1 MLLISFHYVVMTI
14 TNTIAMFLRLTR
26 RNQFFGLIL
35 LATAILFAGC
45 GQYFK
50 ATEHYSGDIEE
61 TLEGIV
67 NPVFYNVFVTPS
79 GKDIFQLNNFF
90 YDREARS
97 VVGIYKEVDPEL
109 AARNYRY
116 APRINRYTREKNGS
130 IDGPGGLV
138 YEIRIFANEVT
149 FDGGTAG
156 EGVRVEIP
164 TENIYLLDLLEHND
178 GATTGRQIIGGL
190 FGGALAGVTAFFAV
204 VFSTASCPF
213 IYIQDG
219 DVKRFMGEVFSG
231 SVTENMARHDFLPLP
246 GFEPVDGVYELR
258 IANEMEERQ
267 YTDLAVLEAVE
278 HPADMEVLMTPEGMP
293 ILFASPQLPAEA
305 VTDQGANCEAVMAA
319 RDGIA
324 YDFTDECAEK
334 ENFSSLSLAFDKPA
348 GVDQAHVILHVKNTM
363 WSMMMY
369 ESFMSMF
376 GGRYDDYVE
385 HQRNRSAEQKT
396 QWLKDQGQ
404 MLEVQLRRDGR
415 WETVHWVNLPGPYA
429 FRSEV
434 VPLDLSNTSEE
445 SVELRLVAGYHFWEL
460 DYAAIDYTEQPGLS
474 KTPLAL
480 LSAEDEQGQDVAS
493 HLLEVDGDY
502 LERLFIGADATLK
515 FQALPAPEPGNA
527 RSLFMHA
534 YGYYEPIREYEGIP
548 NMTELRKFKEPG
560 HFARFSKERF
570 NDIAGITP

>member
-1 MLLISFHYVVMTI
+1 MTI
-14 TNTIAMFLRLTR
+14 TNTTNAMPKFTL

-35 LATAILFAGC
+35 LAIAIVAVAC
-45 GQYFK
+45 NGQYFK
-50 ATEHYSGDIEE
+50 ATKYYSAQIEE
-61 TLEGIV
+61 ALESIKT
-67 NPVFYNVFVTPS
+67 PAFYNVFVTL
-79 GKDIFQLNNFF
+79 KERDIFQLDYFF

-97 VVGIYKEVDPEL
+97 VMGVYKFVDPEL
-109 AARNYRY
+109 AERNYKY
-116 APRINRYTREKNGS
+116 APGMNRYTRKKNGS

-138 YEIRIFANEVT
+138 YEIRIQANDAI
-149 FDGGTAG
+149 FDGETAS
-156 EGVRVEIP
+156 EGVRVKIP
-164 TENIYLLDLLEHND
+164 IENIYQLDLLEHKEAVGILYKLLGGVAAT
-178 GATTGRQIIGGL
+178 GA
-190 FGGALAGVTAFFAV
+190 AV
-204 VFSTASCPF
+204 MTWLICCLSCPF

-219 DVKRFMGEVFSG
+219 DVERFMGEFFSG
-231 SVTENMARHDFLPLP
+231 AVTENMARHDFLPLP

-293 ILFASPQLPAEA
+293 ILFAAPQLPAEA
-305 VTDQGANCEAVMAA
+305 VTDQGTNCEAVMAA

-334 ENFSSLSLAFDKPA
+334 ENFSSLSLAFEKPA

-376 GGRYDDYVE
+376 GSRYDDYVE
-385 HQRNRSAEQKT
+385 HQRDRSAEQKT

-404 MLEVQLRRDGR
+404 MLEVQLRRAGQ
-415 WETVHWVNLPGPYA
+415 WETVHWVKLPGPFS

-434 VPLDLSNTSEE
+434 VPLDVSNIDEGP
-445 SVELRLVAGYHFWEL
+445 VELRLVAGYHFWEL
-460 DYAAIDYTEQPGLS
+460 DYAAIDYTEQPGMV
-474 KTPLAL
+474 KTPLTL
-480 LSAEDEQGQDVAS
+480 LSAEDELGQDVAS

-515 FQALPAPEPGNA
+515 FQALPAPESGNVH
-527 RSLFMHA
+527 SVFMHA
-534 YGYYEPIREYEGIP
+534 YGYYEPIRAYAGIP
-548 NMTELRKFKEPG
+548 NMTELKKFKEPG
-560 HFARFSKERF
+560 HFARFSKEQF
-570 NDIAGITP
+570 NDIAGIAP

>member
-1 MLLISFHYVVMTI
+1 MISFHYVVMTI
-14 TNTIAMFLRLTR
+14 TNTINAMPKFTLRNL
-26 RNQFFGLIL
+26 FFGLIL
-35 LATAILFAGC
+35 LAIAIVAVAC
-45 GQYFK
+45 NGQYFK
-50 ATEHYSGDIEE
+50 ATKYYSAQIEE
-61 TLEGIV
+61 ALESIKA
-67 NPVFYNVFVTPS
+67 PAFYNVFVTL
-79 GKDIFQLNNFF
+79 KERDIFQLDYFF

-97 VVGIYKEVDPEL
+97 VMGVYKFVNPEL
-109 AARNYRY
+109 AERNYKVGP
-116 APRINRYTREKNGS
+116 ALNRYTRKKNGS

-138 YEIRIFANEVT
+138 YEIRIQANEVI
-149 FDGGTAG
+149 FDEGTAS
-156 EGVRVEIP
+156 EGVRVKIP
-164 TENIYLLDLLEHND
+164 IENIYQLDLLEHKEGVGILYKVLGGIAAT
-178 GATTGRQIIGGL
+178 GAAAITWVL
-190 FGGALAGVTAFFAV
+190 CCL
-204 VFSTASCPF
+204 SCPF

-219 DVKRFMGEVFSG
+219 DVERFMGEFFSG
-231 SVTENMARHDFLPLP
+231 AVTENMARHDFLPLP

-293 ILFASPQLPAEA
+293 ILFAAPQLPAEA
-305 VTDQGANCEAVMAA
+305 VTDQGTNCEAVMVA

-376 GGRYDDYVE
+376 GSRYDDYVE
-385 HQRNRSAEQKT
+385 HQRDRSAEQKT

-404 MLEVQLRRDGR
+404 MLEVQLRRSGQ
-415 WETVHWVNLPGPYA
+415 WETVHWVNLPGPFS

-434 VPLDLSNTSEE
+434 VPLDVSNTDEGP
-445 SVELRLVAGYHFWEL
+445 VELRLVAGYHFWEL
-460 DYAAIDYTEQPGLS
+460 DYAAIDYTEQPGMV

-480 LSAEDEQGQDVAS
+480 LSAEDELGQDVAS

-515 FQALPAPEPGNA
+515 FQALPAPESGNVH
-527 RSLFMHA
+527 SVFMHA
-534 YGYYEPIREYEGIP
+534 YGYYEPIRAYAGIP
-548 NMTELRKFKEPG
+548 NMTELKKFKEPG
-560 HFARFSKERF
+560 HFARFSKEQF
-570 NDIAGITP
+570 NDIAGIAP

>member
-1 MLLISFHYVVMTI
+1 MPRFTL
-14 TNTIAMFLRLTR
+14 

-35 LATAILFAGC
+35 LAIAIVAVAC
-45 GQYFK
+45 NGQYFK
-50 ATEHYSGDIEE
+50 ATKYYSAQIEE
-61 TLEGIV
+61 ALESIKT
-67 NPVFYNVFVTPS
+67 PAFYNVFVTL
-79 GKDIFQLNNFF
+79 KEREIFQLDYFF

-97 VVGIYKEVDPEL
+97 VVGVYKEVNPEL
-109 AARNYRY
+109 AERNYGY
-116 APRINRYTREKNGS
+116 APKMNRYTRKKNGS

-138 YEIRIFANEVT
+138 YEIRIQANEVI
-149 FDGGTAG
+149 FDGGTASAG
-156 EGVRVEIP
+156 ARVKIP
-164 TENIYLLDLLEHND
+164 IENIYQLDLLEHKEAV
-178 GATTGRQIIGGL
+178 GILYKVLGGV
-190 FGGALAGVTAFFAV
+190 AASFAAV
-204 VFSTASCPF
+204 LTWVACCLSCPF

-219 DVKRFMGEVFSG
+219 DTERFMGEFFSG
-231 SVTENMARHDFLPLP
+231 AVTENMARHDFLPLP

-278 HPADMEVLMTPEGMP
+278 HPADMEVLITPEGTP
-293 ILFASPQLPAEA
+293 ILFAAPLLPAEA
-305 VTDQGANCEAVMAA
+305 VTDQGTNCEVVMAA

-376 GGRYDDYVE
+376 GSRYDDYVE
-385 HQRNRSAEQKT
+385 HQRDRSAEQKT

-404 MLEVQLRRDGR
+404 MLEVQLRRAGQ
-415 WETVHWVNLPGPYA
+415 WETVHWVNLPGPFS

-434 VPLDLSNTSEE
+434 VPLDVSNTDEGP
-445 SVELRLVAGYHFWEL
+445 VELRLVAGYHFWEL
-460 DYAAIDYTEQPGLS
+460 DYAAIDYTEQPGMV

-480 LSAEDEQGQDVAS
+480 LSAEDELGQDVAS

-515 FQALPAPEPGNA
+515 FQALPASEPGNVH
-527 RSLFMHA
+527 SVFMHA
-534 YGYYEPIREYEGIP
+534 YGYYEPIREYAGIP
-548 NMTELRKFKEPG
+548 NMTELKKFKEPG
-560 HFARFSKERF
+560 HFARFSKEQF

>member
-1 MLLISFHYVVMTI
+1 MPRFTL
-14 TNTIAMFLRLTR
+14 

-35 LATAILFAGC
+35 LAIAIVAVAC
-45 GQYFK
+45 NGQYFK
-50 ATEHYSGDIEE
+50 ATKYYSAQIEE
-61 TLEGIV
+61 ALESIKT
-67 NPVFYNVFVTPS
+67 PAFYNVFVTL
-79 GKDIFQLNNFF
+79 KEREIFQLDYFF

-97 VVGIYKEVDPEL
+97 VVGVYKEVNPEL
-109 AARNYRY
+109 AERNYGY
-116 APRINRYTREKNGS
+116 APKMNRYTRKKNGS

-138 YEIRIFANEVT
+138 YEIRIQANEVI
-149 FDGGTAG
+149 FDGGTAS
-156 EGVRVEIP
+156 EGARVKIP
-164 TENIYLLDLLEHND
+164 IKNIYQLDLLEHKEAV
-178 GATTGRQIIGGL
+178 GILYKVLGGV
-190 FGGALAGVTAFFAV
+190 AASFAAV
-204 VFSTASCPF
+204 LTWVACCLSCPF

-219 DVKRFMGEVFSG
+219 DTERFMGEFFSG
-231 SVTENMARHDFLPLP
+231 AVTENMARHDFLPLP

-278 HPADMEVLMTPEGMP
+278 HPADMEVLITPEGTP
-293 ILFASPQLPAEA
+293 ILFAAPLLPAEA
-305 VTDQGANCEAVMAA
+305 VTDQGTNCEVVMAA

-376 GGRYDDYVE
+376 GSRYDDYVE
-385 HQRNRSAEQKT
+385 HQRDRSAEQKT

-404 MLEVQLRRDGR
+404 MLEVQLRRAGQ
-415 WETVHWVNLPGPYA
+415 WETVHWVNLPGPFS

-434 VPLDLSNTSEE
+434 VPLDISNTDEGP
-445 SVELRLVAGYHFWEL
+445 VELRLVAGYHFWEL
-460 DYAAIDYTEQPGLS
+460 DYAAIDYTEQPGMV

-480 LSAEDEQGQDVAS
+480 LSAQDELGQDVAS

-515 FQALPAPEPGNA
+515 FQALPASEPGNVH
-527 RSLFMHA
+527 SVFMHA
-534 YGYYEPIREYEGIP
+534 YGYYEPIRQYAGIP
-548 NMTELRKFKEPG
+548 NMTELKKFKEPG
-560 HFARFSKERF
+560 HFARFSKEQF

>member
-1 MLLISFHYVVMTI
+1 MRFT
-14 TNTIAMFLRLTR
+14 F
-26 RNQFFGLIL
+26 RNQIYGLIL
-35 LATAILFAGC
+35 LATATLAVAC

-50 ATEHYSGDIEE
+50 ATEHYSGQIEE
-61 TLEGIV
+61 ALESIKT
-67 NPVFYNVFVTPS
+67 PAFYNVFVTLQARE
-79 GKDIFQLNNFF
+79 IFQLDYFF

-97 VVGIYKEVDPEL
+97 VMGVYKEVNPEL
-109 AARNYRY
+109 AERNYRY
-116 APRINRYTREKNGS
+116 APKMNRYTRKKNGS

-138 YEIRIFANEVT
+138 YEIRIQANEVI
-149 FDGGTAG
+149 FDGGIAS
-156 EGVRVEIP
+156 EGVRVKIP
-164 TENIYLLDLLEHND
+164 IENIYQLDLLEHKEAVGILYKVLGGIAAT
-178 GATTGRQIIGGL
+178 GA
-190 FGGALAGVTAFFAV
+190 AAGTFVACCL
-204 VFSTASCPF
+204 SCPF

-219 DVKRFMGEVFSG
+219 DVERFMGEFFSG
-231 SVTENMARHDFLPLP
+231 AVTENMARHDFLPLP

-293 ILFASPQLPAEA
+293 VLFAAPQLPAEA
-305 VTDQGANCEAVMAA
+305 VTDEGTNCEAVMAA

-348 GVDQAHVILHVKNTM
+348 GADQAHVILHVKNTM

-376 GGRYDDYVE
+376 GSRYDNYVE
-385 HQRNRSAEQKT
+385 HQRDRSAEQKT

-404 MLEVQLRRDGR
+404 MLEVQLRRAGN
-415 WETVHWVNLPGPYA
+415 WETVHWVNLPGPFS

-434 VPLDLSNTSEE
+434 VPLDVSNTDEGP
-445 SVELRLVAGYHFWEL
+445 VELRLVAGYHFWEL
-460 DYAAIDYTEQPGLS
+460 DYAAIDYTEQPGMV

-480 LSAEDEQGQDVAS
+480 LSAEDELGQDVAS

-515 FQALPAPEPGNA
+515 FQALPAPEPGNVH
-527 RSLFMHA
+527 SVFMHA
-534 YGYYEPIREYEGIP
+534 YGYYEPIRQYAGIP
-548 NMTELRKFKEPG
+548 NMTELKKFKEPG
-560 HFARFSKERF
+560 HFARFSKEQF

>member
-1 MLLISFHYVVMTI
+1 MTI
-14 TNTIAMFLRLTR
+14 TNTINSMPRFTL

-35 LATAILFAGC
+35 LAIAIVAVAC
-45 GQYFK
+45 NGQYFK
-50 ATEHYSGDIEE
+50 ATKYYSAQIEE
-61 TLEGIV
+61 ALESIKT
-67 NPVFYNVFVTPS
+67 PAFYNVFVTL
-79 GKDIFQLNNFF
+79 KEREIFQLDYFF

-97 VVGIYKEVDPEL
+97 VVGVYKEVNPEL
-109 AARNYRY
+109 AERNYGY
-116 APRINRYTREKNGS
+116 APKMNRYTRKKNGS

-138 YEIRIFANEVT
+138 YEIRIQANEVI
-149 FDGGTAG
+149 FDGGTAS
-156 EGVRVEIP
+156 EGARVKIP
-164 TENIYLLDLLEHND
+164 IENIYQLDLLEHKEAV
-178 GATTGRQIIGGL
+178 GILYKVLGGV
-190 FGGALAGVTAFFAV
+190 AASFAAV
-204 VFSTASCPF
+204 LTWAACCLSCPF

-219 DVKRFMGEVFSG
+219 DTERFMGEFFSG
-231 SVTENMARHDFLPLP
+231 AVTENMARHDFLPLP

-278 HPADMEVLMTPEGMP
+278 HPADMEVLITPEGTP
-293 ILFASPQLPAEA
+293 ILFAAPLLPAEA
-305 VTDQGANCEAVMAA
+305 VTDQGTNCEVVMAA

-376 GGRYDDYVE
+376 GSRYDDYVE
-385 HQRNRSAEQKT
+385 HQRDRSAEQKT

-404 MLEVQLRRDGR
+404 MLEVQLRCAGQ
-415 WETVHWVNLPGPYA
+415 WETVHWVNLPGPFS

-434 VPLDLSNTSEE
+434 VPLDVSNTDEGP
-445 SVELRLVAGYHFWEL
+445 VELRLVAGYHFWEL
-460 DYAAIDYTEQPGLS
+460 DYAAIDYTEQPGMV

-480 LSAEDEQGQDVAS
+480 LSAEDELGQDVAS

-515 FQALPAPEPGNA
+515 FQALPASEPGNVH
-527 RSLFMHA
+527 SVFMHA
-534 YGYYEPIREYEGIP
+534 YGYYEPIREYAGIP
-548 NMTELRKFKEPG
+548 NMTELKKFKEPG
-560 HFARFSKERF
+560 HFARFSKEQF

>member
-1 MLLISFHYVVMTI
+1 MPRFTL
-14 TNTIAMFLRLTR
+14 

-35 LATAILFAGC
+35 LAIAIVAVAC
-45 GQYFK
+45 NGQYFK
-50 ATEHYSGDIEE
+50 ATKYYSAQIEE
-61 TLEGIV
+61 ALESIKT
-67 NPVFYNVFVTPS
+67 PAFYNVFVTL
-79 GKDIFQLNNFF
+79 KEREIFQLDYFF

-97 VVGIYKEVDPEL
+97 VVGVYKEVNPEL
-109 AARNYRY
+109 AERNYGY
-116 APRINRYTREKNGS
+116 APKMNRYTRKKNGS

-138 YEIRIFANEVT
+138 YEIRIQANEVI
-149 FDGGTAG
+149 FDGGTAS
-156 EGVRVEIP
+156 EGARVKIP
-164 TENIYLLDLLEHND
+164 IENIYQLDLLEHKEAV
-178 GATTGRQIIGGL
+178 GILYKVLGGV
-190 FGGALAGVTAFFAV
+190 AASFAAV
-204 VFSTASCPF
+204 LTWVACCLSCPF

-219 DVKRFMGEVFSG
+219 DTERFMGEFFSG
-231 SVTENMARHDFLPLP
+231 AVTENMARHDFLPLP

-278 HPADMEVLMTPEGMP
+278 HPADMEVLITPEGTP
-293 ILFASPQLPAEA
+293 ILFSAPLLPAEA
-305 VTDQGANCEAVMAA
+305 VTDQGTNCEVVMAA

-376 GGRYDDYVE
+376 GSRYDDYVE
-385 HQRNRSAEQKT
+385 HQRDRSAEQKT

-404 MLEVQLRRDGR
+404 MLEVQLRRAGQ
-415 WETVHWVNLPGPYA
+415 WETVHWVNLPGPFS

-434 VPLDLSNTSEE
+434 VPLDVSNTDEGP
-445 SVELRLVAGYHFWEL
+445 VELRLVAGYHFWEL
-460 DYAAIDYTEQPGLS
+460 DYAAIDYTEQPGMV

-480 LSAEDEQGQDVAS
+480 LSAEDELGQDVAS

-515 FQALPAPEPGNA
+515 FQALPASEPGNVH
-527 RSLFMHA
+527 SVFMHA
-534 YGYYEPIREYEGIP
+534 YGYYEPIREYAGIP
-548 NMTELRKFKEPG
+548 NMTELKKFKEPG
-560 HFARFSKERF
+560 HFARFSKEQF

>member
-1 MLLISFHYVVMTI
+1 MTI
-14 TNTIAMFLRLTR
+14 TNTINAMPKFTL

-35 LATAILFAGC
+35 LGIAIVAVAC
-45 GQYFK
+45 NGQYFK
-50 ATEHYSGDIEE
+50 ATKYYSAQIEE
-61 TLEGIV
+61 ALESIKT
-67 NPVFYNVFVTPS
+67 PAFYNVFVTL
-79 GKDIFQLNNFF
+79 KEQEIFQLDYFF

-97 VVGIYKEVDPEL
+97 VMGVYKEVNPEL
-109 AARNYRY
+109 AERNYRY
-116 APRINRYTREKNGS
+116 APKMNRYTRKKNGS

-138 YEIRIFANEVT
+138 YEIRIQANEVI
-149 FDGGTAG
+149 FDGGTAS
-156 EGVRVEIP
+156 EGVRVKIP
-164 TENIYLLDLLEHND
+164 IENIYQLDLLEHKEAVGILYKVLGGVAAT
-178 GATTGRQIIGGL
+178 GA
-190 FGGALAGVTAFFAV
+190 AFLTWVACCL
-204 VFSTASCPF
+204 SCPF

-219 DVKRFMGEVFSG
+219 DVERFMGEFFSG
-231 SVTENMARHDFLPLP
+231 AVTENMARHDFLPLP

-305 VTDQGANCEAVMAA
+305 VTDQGTNCEAVMAA

-376 GGRYDDYVE
+376 GSRYDDYVE
-385 HQRNRSAEQKT
+385 HQRDRSAEQKT

-404 MLEVQLRRDGR
+404 MLEVQLRRSGQ
-415 WETVHWVNLPGPYA
+415 WETVHWVNLPGPFS

-434 VPLDLSNTSEE
+434 VPLDVSNTDEGL
-445 SVELRLVAGYHFWEL
+445 VELRLVAGYHFWEL
-460 DYAAIDYTEQPGLS
+460 DYAAMDYTEQPGMV
-474 KTPLAL
+474 KTPLTL
-480 LSAEDEQGQDVAS
+480 LSAEDELGQDVAS

-515 FQALPAPEPGNA
+515 FQALPAPESGNVH
-527 RSLFMHA
+527 SVFMHA
-534 YGYYEPIREYEGIP
+534 YGYYEPIRAYAGIP
-548 NMTELRKFKEPG
+548 NMTELKKFKEPG
-560 HFARFSKERF
+560 HFARFSKEQF
-570 NDIAGITP
+570 NDIAGIAP

>member
-1 MLLISFHYVVMTI
+1 MPRFTL
-14 TNTIAMFLRLTR
+14 

-35 LATAILFAGC
+35 LAIAIVAVAC
-45 GQYFK
+45 NGQYFK
-50 ATEHYSGDIEE
+50 ATKYYSAQIEE
-61 TLEGIV
+61 ALESIKT
-67 NPVFYNVFVTPS
+67 PAFYNVFVTL
-79 GKDIFQLNNFF
+79 KEREIFQLDYFF

-97 VVGIYKEVDPEL
+97 VVGVYKEVNPEL
-109 AARNYRY
+109 AERNYGY
-116 APRINRYTREKNGS
+116 APKMNRYTRKKNGS

-138 YEIRIFANEVT
+138 YEIRIQANEVI
-149 FDGGTAG
+149 FDGGTAS
-156 EGVRVEIP
+156 EGARVKIP
-164 TENIYLLDLLEHND
+164 IKNIYQLDLLEHKEAV
-178 GATTGRQIIGGL
+178 GILYKVLGGV
-190 FGGALAGVTAFFAV
+190 AASFAAV
-204 VFSTASCPF
+204 LTWAACCLSCPF

-219 DVKRFMGEVFSG
+219 DTERFMGEFFSG
-231 SVTENMARHDFLPLP
+231 AVTENMARHDFLPLP

-278 HPADMEVLMTPEGMP
+278 HPADMEVLITPEGTP
-293 ILFASPQLPAEA
+293 ILFAAPLLPAEA
-305 VTDQGANCEAVMAA
+305 VTDQGTNCEVVMAA

-376 GGRYDDYVE
+376 GSRYDDYVE
-385 HQRNRSAEQKT
+385 HQRDRSAEQKT

-404 MLEVQLRRDGR
+404 MLEVQLRRAGQ
-415 WETVHWVNLPGPYA
+415 WETVHWVNLPGPFS

-434 VPLDLSNTSEE
+434 VPLDVSNTDEGP
-445 SVELRLVAGYHFWEL
+445 VELRLVAGYHFWEL
-460 DYAAIDYTEQPGLS
+460 DYAAIDYTEQPGMV

-480 LSAEDEQGQDVAS
+480 LSAEDELGQDVAS

-515 FQALPAPEPGNA
+515 FQALPASEPGNVH
-527 RSLFMHA
+527 SVFMHA
-534 YGYYEPIREYEGIP
+534 YGYYEPIREYAGIP
-548 NMTELRKFKEPG
+548 NMTELKKFKEPG
-560 HFARFSKERF
+560 HFARFSKEQF

>member
-1 MLLISFHYVVMTI
+1 MPKFTL
-14 TNTIAMFLRLTR
+14 

-35 LATAILFAGC
+35 LAISIVAVAC
-45 GQYFK
+45 NGQYFK
-50 ATEHYSGDIEE
+50 AKEHYSGQIEE
-61 TLEGIV
+61 ALESIKA
-67 NPVFYNVFVTPS
+67 PAFYNVFVTL
-79 GKDIFQLNNFF
+79 KERDIFQLDYFF

-97 VVGIYKEVDPEL
+97 VMGVYKEVNPEL
-109 AARNYRY
+109 AERNYKY
-116 APRINRYTREKNGS
+116 APGMNRYTRNKNGS

-138 YEIRIFANEVT
+138 YEIRIQANEVI
-149 FDGGTAG
+149 FDGGTAS
-156 EGVRVEIP
+156 EGVRVKIP
-164 TENIYLLDLLEHND
+164 IENIYQLDLLEHKEAVGILYKVLGGVAAT
-178 GATTGRQIIGGL
+178 GA
-190 FGGALAGVTAFFAV
+190 AFLTWVACCL
-204 VFSTASCPF
+204 SCPF

-219 DVKRFMGEVFSG
+219 DVERFMGEFFSG
-231 SVTENMARHDFLPLP
+231 AVTENMARHDFLPLP

-293 ILFASPQLPAEA
+293 ILFAAPQLPAEA
-305 VTDQGANCEAVMAA
+305 VTDQGTNCEAVMAA

-376 GGRYDDYVE
+376 GSRYDDYVE
-385 HQRNRSAEQKT
+385 HQRDRSAEQKT

-404 MLEVQLRRDGR
+404 MLEVQLRRSGQ
-415 WETVHWVNLPGPYA
+415 WETVHWVNLPGPFS

-434 VPLDLSNTSEE
+434 VPLDVSNTDEGP
-445 SVELRLVAGYHFWEL
+445 VELRLVAGYHFWEL
-460 DYAAIDYTEQPGLS
+460 DYAAIDYTEQPGMV

-480 LSAEDEQGQDVAS
+480 LSAEDELGQDVAS

-515 FQALPAPEPGNA
+515 FQALPAPESGNVH
-527 RSLFMHA
+527 SVFMHA
-534 YGYYEPIREYEGIP
+534 YGYYEPIRAYAGIP
-548 NMTELRKFKEPG
+548 NMTELKKFKEPG
-560 HFARFSKERF
+560 HFARFSKEQF

>member
-1 MLLISFHYVVMTI
+1 M
-14 TNTIAMFLRLTR
+14 
-26 RNQFFGLIL
+26 
-35 LATAILFAGC
+35 
-45 GQYFK
+45 
-50 ATEHYSGDIEE
+50 
-61 TLEGIV
+61 
-67 NPVFYNVFVTPS
+67 
-79 GKDIFQLNNFF
+79 
-90 YDREARS
+90 
-97 VVGIYKEVDPEL
+97 
-109 AARNYRY
+109 
-116 APRINRYTREKNGS
+116 
-130 IDGPGGLV
+130 
-138 YEIRIFANEVT
+138 
-149 FDGGTAG
+149 
-156 EGVRVEIP
+156 
-164 TENIYLLDLLEHND
+164 
-178 GATTGRQIIGGL
+178 GATVWT
-190 FGGALAGVTAFFAV
+190 FFA
-204 VFSTASCPF
+204 FIWSCPF

-219 DVKRFMGEVFSG
+219 DTERFMGELFSG
-231 SVTENMARHDFLPLP
+231 SVTENMARHDFMPLP
-246 GFEPVDGVYELR
+246 GFEPVDGIYELR
-258 IANEMEERQ
+258 IANEMKERQ

-278 HPADMEVLMTPEGMP
+278 HPAGMEVLMTPEGTP
-293 ILFASPQLPAEA
+293 ILFAAPQLPVEA
-305 VTDQGANCEAVMAA
+305 VTDQGTNCATLMAE

-324 YDFTDECAEK
+324 YDFTDESAHNED
-334 ENFSSLSLAFDKPA
+334 FSSLSLAFDNA
-348 GVDQAHVILHVKNTM
+348 TGSDQAHVILHVKNTM
-363 WSMMMY
+363 WSGTMY
-369 ESFMSMF
+369 EAFTSMF

>member
-1 MLLISFHYVVMTI
+1 MSRFIL
-14 TNTIAMFLRLTR
+14 

-35 LATAILFAGC
+35 LATAILVTGC
-45 GQYFK
+45 NGQYFK
-50 ATEHYSGDIEE
+50 AKKYYLAQIEE
-61 TLEGIV
+61 ALESIRS
-67 NPVFYNVFVTPS
+67 PAFYNVFVTPK
-79 GKDIFQLNNFF
+79 GQDIFQLTYFMYN
-90 YDREARS
+90 REAGK
-97 VVGIYKEVDPEL
+97 VVGVYKEVDAEL
-109 AARNYRY
+109 AERNYRY
-116 APRINRYTREKNGS
+116 APKMNRYTRKENGS
-130 IDGPGGLV
+130 INGPGGLV
-138 YEIRIFANEVT
+138 YEIRIQATEVI
-149 FDGGTAG
+149 FDGGAPE

-164 TENIYLLDLLEHND
+164 VEYIYQLDLLEHKE
-178 GATTGRQIIGGL
+178 AVGL
-190 FGGALAGVTAFFAV
+190 FVKALGGIAATGAAFLTWA
-204 VFSTASCPF
+204 ACCLSCPF

-219 DVKRFMGEVFSG
+219 DVERFMGEFFSG

-278 HPADMEVLMTPEGMP
+278 HPADMEVLMTPKGIP
-293 ILFASPQLPAEA
+293 IMFAAPLLPAEA
-305 VTDQGANCEAVMAA
+305 VTDQGTNCEVIMAS

-348 GVDQAHVILHVKNTM
+348 DVDQAHVILHVKNTM

-385 HQRNRSAEQKT
+385 HQRDRSAEQKT

-404 MLEVQLRRDGR
+404 MLEVQLRRAGQ
-415 WETVHWVNLPGPYA
+415 WETVHWVNLPGPYS

-434 VPLDLSNTSEE
+434 VPLDLSNTEE
-445 SVELRLVAGYHFWEL
+445 GPVELRLVAGYHFWEL
-460 DYAAIDYTEQPGLS
+460 DYAAIDYTKQSGMV
-474 KTPLAL
+474 KAPLAL

-502 LERLFIGADATLK
+502 LERLFNGADATLK
-515 FQALPAPEPGNA
+515 FKALPAPESGNVH
-527 RSLFMHA
+527 SVFLHA
-534 YGYYEPIREYEGIP
+534 YGYYEPIREYAGIP
-548 NMTELRKFKEPG
+548 NMTELKKFKEPG
-560 HFARFSKERF
+560 HFACFSKQRF
-570 NDIAGITP
+570 NDIAGTTP

>member
-1 MLLISFHYVVMTI
+1 MPKFTL
-14 TNTIAMFLRLTR
+14 

-35 LATAILFAGC
+35 LVIAIVAVAC
-45 GQYFK
+45 NGQYFK
-50 ATEHYSGDIEE
+50 ATKYYSAQIEE
-61 TLEGIV
+61 ALESIKA
-67 NPVFYNVFVTPS
+67 PAFYNVFVTL
-79 GKDIFQLNNFF
+79 KERDIFQLDYFF

-97 VVGIYKEVDPEL
+97 VMGVYKFVNPEL
-109 AARNYRY
+109 AERNYTY
-116 APRINRYTREKNGS
+116 APGMNRYTRNKNGS

-138 YEIRIFANEVT
+138 YEIRIQANEAI
-149 FDGGTAG
+149 FYEGTAS
-156 EGVRVEIP
+156 EGVRVKIP
-164 TENIYLLDLLEHND
+164 IENIYQLDLLEHKEAVGIMYKLLGGVAAT
-178 GATTGRQIIGGL
+178 GA
-190 FGGALAGVTAFFAV
+190 AV
-204 VFSTASCPF
+204 ITWVLCCLSCPF

-219 DVKRFMGEVFSG
+219 DVERFMGEFFSG
-231 SVTENMARHDFLPLP
+231 AVTENMARHDFLPLP

-267 YTDLAVLEAVE
+267 YTDLAILEAVE
-278 HPADMEVLMTPEGMP
+278 HPADMEVLMTPEGTP

-305 VTDQGANCEAVMAA
+305 VTDQGTNCEAVMAA

-376 GGRYDDYVE
+376 GSRYDDYVE
-385 HQRNRSAEQKT
+385 HQRDRSAEQKT

-404 MLEVQLRRDGR
+404 MLEVQLRRAGQ
-415 WETVHWVNLPGPYA
+415 WETVHWVNLPGPFS

-434 VPLDLSNTSEE
+434 VPLDVSNTDEG

-460 DYAAIDYTEQPGLS
+460 DYAAIDYTEQPGMV

-480 LSAEDEQGQDVAS
+480 LSAEDELGQDVAS

-515 FQALPAPEPGNA
+515 FQALPAPESGNVH
-527 RSLFMHA
+527 SVFMHA
-534 YGYYEPIREYEGIP
+534 YGYYEPIRAYAGIP
-548 NMTELRKFKEPG
+548 NMTELKKFKEPG
-560 HFARFSKERF
+560 HFARFSKEQF
-570 NDIAGITP
+570 NDLAGIAP

>member
-1 MLLISFHYVVMTI
+1 MTI
-14 TNTIAMFLRLTR
+14 TNTINAMTKFTL

-35 LATAILFAGC
+35 LAIAIVAVAC
-45 GQYFK
+45 NGQYFK
-50 ATEHYSGDIEE
+50 ATKYYSAQIEE
-61 TLEGIV
+61 ALESIKA
-67 NPVFYNVFVTPS
+67 PAFYNVFVTL
-79 GKDIFQLNNFF
+79 KERDIFQLDYFF

-97 VVGIYKEVDPEL
+97 VMGVYKFVNPEL
-109 AARNYRY
+109 AERNYKVGP
-116 APRINRYTREKNGS
+116 ALNRYTRKKNGS

-138 YEIRIFANEVT
+138 YEIRIQANEVI
-149 FDGGTAG
+149 FDGGTAS
-156 EGVRVEIP
+156 EGVRVKIP
-164 TENIYLLDLLEHND
+164 IENIYQLDLLEHKEAVGILYKLLGGVAAT
-178 GATTGRQIIGGL
+178 GA
-190 FGGALAGVTAFFAV
+190 AV
-204 VFSTASCPF
+204 MTWLICCLSCPF

-219 DVKRFMGEVFSG
+219 DVERFMGEFFSG
-231 SVTENMARHDFLPLP
+231 AVTENMARHDFLPLP

-293 ILFASPQLPAEA
+293 ILFAAPQLPAEA
-305 VTDQGANCEAVMAA
+305 VTDQGTNCEAVMVA

-376 GGRYDDYVE
+376 GSRYDDYVE
-385 HQRNRSAEQKT
+385 HQRDRSAEQKT

-404 MLEVQLRRDGR
+404 MLEVQLRRAGQ
-415 WETVHWVNLPGPYA
+415 WETVHWVNLPGPFS

-434 VPLDLSNTSEE
+434 VPLDVSNTDEGP
-445 SVELRLVAGYHFWEL
+445 VELRLVAGYHFWEL
-460 DYAAIDYTEQPGLS
+460 DYAAIDYTEQPCMV

-480 LSAEDEQGQDVAS
+480 LSAEDELGQDVAS

-515 FQALPAPEPGNA
+515 FQALPAPESGNVH
-527 RSLFMHA
+527 SVFMHA
-534 YGYYEPIREYEGIP
+534 YGYYEPIRAYAGIP
-548 NMTELRKFKEPG
+548 NMTELKKFKEPG
-560 HFARFSKERF
+560 HFARFSKEQF

>member
-1 MLLISFHYVVMTI
+1 MTI
-14 TNTIAMFLRLTR
+14 TNTTKILMRFTF
-26 RNQFFGLIL
+26 RNQIYGLIL
-35 LATAILFAGC
+35 LATATLAVAC

-50 ATEHYSGDIEE
+50 ATEHYSGQIEE
-61 TLEGIV
+61 ALESV
-67 NPVFYNVFVTPS
+67 VSPALYNVFVTPQ
-79 GKDIFQLNNFF
+79 GQDVFQLDYFF
-90 YDREARS
+90 YDREKGTVA
-97 VVGIYKEVDPEL
+97 GIYKTIDPD
-109 AARNYRY
+109 AAERYYRY
-116 APRINRYTREKNGS
+116 APKMNRYTREDNGS

-138 YEIRIFANEVT
+138 YEIRIQANEVIYEG
-149 FDGGTAG
+149 DGPR
-156 EGVRVEIP
+156 EGARVEIP
-164 TENIYLLDLLEHND
+164 IENIYQLDLLEHNAAA
-178 GATTGRQIIGGL
+178 GIFRKIGGV
-190 FGGALAGVTAFFAV
+190 FGAALTGVVYV
-204 VFSTASCPF
+204 VGTWLSSCPF

-219 DVKRFMGEVFSG
+219 ETERFMGEVFSG

-246 GFEPVDGVYELR
+246 GFEPADGIYELR

-267 YTDLAVLEAVE
+267 YTDFAVLEAVE
-278 HPADMEVLMTPEGMP
+278 HPEGMEVLMTPEGMP
-293 ILFASPQLPAEA
+293 ILFAAPLLPSEA
-305 VTDQGANCEAVMAA
+305 VTDHGTNCQAIMAA

-334 ENFSSLSLAFDKPA
+334 ENFSSLSIAFDNPA
-348 GVDQAHVILHVKNTM
+348 GADKAHVILHVKNTM

-404 MLEVQLRRDGR
+404 MLEVQLRRAGQ

-445 SVELRLVAGYHFWEL
+445 PVELRLVAGYYFWEL
-460 DYAAIDYTEQPGLS
+460 DYAAIDYTEQPGMV

-480 LSAEDEQGQDVAS
+480 LSAEDELGQNVAS

-515 FQALPAPEPGNA
+515 FQALPAPDSGNVH
-527 RSLFMHA
+527 SVFMHA
-534 YGYYEPIREYEGIP
+534 YGYYEPIREYAGIP
-548 NMTELRKFKEPG
+548 NMTELKKFKEPG
-560 HFARFSKERF
+560 HFARFSKEQF

>member
-1 MLLISFHYVVMTI
+1 MLI
-14 TNTIAMFLRLTR
+14 RLTP
-26 RNQFFGLIL
+26 RNLLFGFVL
-35 LATAILFAGC
+35 LATATLAAAC
-45 GQYFK
+45 GQYFR
-50 ATEHYSGDIEE
+50 ATEHYSGEIEE
-61 TLEGIV
+61 TLERIV
-67 NPVFYNVFVTPS
+67 SPAFYNVFVTPS
-79 GKDIFQLNNFF
+79 GQDIFQLKYFF
-90 YDREARS
+90 YDREART
-97 VVGIYKEVDPEL
+97 VVGIYREVDPEL

-116 APRINRYTREKNGS
+116 APKMNRYTREENGS

-138 YEIRIFANEVT
+138 YEIRIQANEVI
-149 FDGGTAG
+149 FDEGAPG
-156 EGVRVEIP
+156 EGRRVEIP
-164 TENIYLLDLLEHND
+164 IENIYRLDLLEHSE
-178 GATTGRQIIGGL
+178 ATGLWRKIGGGVAAL
-190 FGGALAGVTAFFAV
+190 GAAVWTFFAFFW
-204 VFSTASCPF
+204 SCPF

-219 DVKRFMGEVFSG
+219 DTERFMGELFSG
-231 SVTENMARHDFLPLP
+231 SVTENMARHDFMPLP
-246 GFEPVDGVYELR
+246 GFEPVDGIYQLR
-258 IANEMEERQ
+258 IANEMKERQ

-278 HPADMEVLMTPEGMP
+278 HPAGMEVLMTPEGMP
-293 ILFASPQLPAEA
+293 ILFAAPQLPVEA
-305 VTDQGANCEAVMAA
+305 VTDQGTNCATLMVE

-324 YDFTDECAEK
+324 YDFTDESADNED
-334 ENFSSLSLAFDKPA
+334 FSSLSLAFDNPT
-348 GVDQAHVILHVKNTM
+348 GSDQAHVILHVKNTM
-363 WSMMMY
+363 WSGTMY
-369 ESFMSMF
+369 EAFTSMF

-404 MLEVQLRRDGR
+404 MLEVQLRRDGQ

-434 VPLDLSNTSEE
+434 VPLDLSNTSKE

-460 DYAAIDYTEQPGLS
+460 DYAVIDYTEQPGLS

>member
-1 MLLISFHYVVMTI
+1 MTI
-14 TNTIAMFLRLTR
+14 TNTINAMTKFTL

-35 LATAILFAGC
+35 LAIAIVAVAC
-45 GQYFK
+45 NGQYFK
-50 ATEHYSGDIEE
+50 ATKYYSAQIEE
-61 TLEGIV
+61 ALESIKA
-67 NPVFYNVFVTPS
+67 PAFYNVFVTL
-79 GKDIFQLNNFF
+79 KERDIFQLDYFF

-97 VVGIYKEVDPEL
+97 VMGVYKFVNPEL
-109 AARNYRY
+109 AERNYKVGP
-116 APRINRYTREKNGS
+116 ALNRYTRKKNGS

-138 YEIRIFANEVT
+138 YEIRIQANEVI
-149 FDGGTAG
+149 FDGGTAS
-156 EGVRVEIP
+156 EGVRVKIP
-164 TENIYLLDLLEHND
+164 IENIYQLDLLEHKEAVGILYKVLGGVAAT
-178 GATTGRQIIGGL
+178 GA
-190 FGGALAGVTAFFAV
+190 AV
-204 VFSTASCPF
+204 MTWLICCLSCPF

-219 DVKRFMGEVFSG
+219 DVERFMGEFFSG
-231 SVTENMARHDFLPLP
+231 AVTENMARHDFLPLP

-293 ILFASPQLPAEA
+293 ILFAAPQLPAEA
-305 VTDQGANCEAVMAA
+305 VTDQGTNCEAVMVA

-376 GGRYDDYVE
+376 GSRYDDYVE
-385 HQRNRSAEQKT
+385 HQRDRSAEQKT

-404 MLEVQLRRDGR
+404 MLEVQLRRAGQ
-415 WETVHWVNLPGPYA
+415 WETVHWVNLPGPFS

-434 VPLDLSNTSEE
+434 VPLDVSNTDEGP
-445 SVELRLVAGYHFWEL
+445 VELRLVAGYHFWEL
-460 DYAAIDYTEQPGLS
+460 DYAAIDYTEQPGMV

-480 LSAEDEQGQDVAS
+480 LSAEDELGQDVAS

-515 FQALPAPEPGNA
+515 FQALPAPESGNVH
-527 RSLFMHA
+527 SVFMHA
-534 YGYYEPIREYEGIP
+534 YGYYEPIRAYAGIP
-548 NMTELRKFKEPG
+548 NMTELKKFKEPG
-560 HFARFSKERF
+560 HFARFSKEQF

>member
-1 MLLISFHYVVMTI
+1 MTI
-14 TNTIAMFLRLTR
+14 TNTTKILMRFTF
-26 RNQFFGLIL
+26 RNQIYGLIL
-35 LATAILFAGC
+35 LATATLAVAC

-50 ATEHYSGDIEE
+50 ATEHYSGQIEE
-61 TLEGIV
+61 ALESIKT
-67 NPVFYNVFVTPS
+67 PAFYNVFVTLQARE
-79 GKDIFQLNNFF
+79 IFQLDYFF

-97 VVGIYKEVDPEL
+97 VMGVYKEVNPEL
-109 AARNYRY
+109 AERNYKY
-116 APRINRYTREKNGS
+116 APGMNRYTRNKNGS

-138 YEIRIFANEVT
+138 YEIRIQANEVI
-149 FDGGTAG
+149 FDGGIAS
-156 EGVRVEIP
+156 EGVRVKIP
-164 TENIYLLDLLEHND
+164 IENIYQLDLLEHKEAVGILYKVLGGIAAT
-178 GATTGRQIIGGL
+178 GA
-190 FGGALAGVTAFFAV
+190 AAGTFVACCL
-204 VFSTASCPF
+204 SCPF

-219 DVKRFMGEVFSG
+219 DVERFMGEFFSG
-231 SVTENMARHDFLPLP
+231 AVTENMARHDFLPLP

-293 ILFASPQLPAEA
+293 VLFAAPQLPAEA
-305 VTDQGANCEAVMAA
+305 VTDEGTNCEAVMAA

-348 GVDQAHVILHVKNTM
+348 GADQAHVILHVKNTM

-376 GGRYDDYVE
+376 GSRYDDYVE
-385 HQRNRSAEQKT
+385 HQRDRSAEQKT

-404 MLEVQLRRDGR
+404 MLEVQLRRAGQ
-415 WETVHWVNLPGPYA
+415 WETVHWVNLPGPFS

-434 VPLDLSNTSEE
+434 VPLDVSNTDEGP
-445 SVELRLVAGYHFWEL
+445 VELRLVAGYHFWEL
-460 DYAAIDYTEQPGLS
+460 DYAAIDYTEQPGMV

-480 LSAEDEQGQDVAS
+480 LSAEDELGQDVAS

-515 FQALPAPEPGNA
+515 FQALPAPEPGNVH
-527 RSLFMHA
+527 SVFMHA
-534 YGYYEPIREYEGIP
+534 YGYYEPIREYAGIP
-548 NMTELRKFKEPG
+548 NMTELKKFKEPG
-560 HFARFSKERF
+560 HFARFSKEQF

>member
-1 MLLISFHYVVMTI
+1 MSK
-14 TNTIAMFLRLTR
+14 LTL
-26 RNQFFGLIL
+26 RNQFFGFIL
-35 LATAILFAGC
+35 LAIAIVAVAC
-45 GQYFK
+45 NGQYFK
-50 ATEHYSGDIEE
+50 ATKYYSAQIEE
-61 TLEGIV
+61 ALESIKA
-67 NPVFYNVFVTPS
+67 PAFYNVFVTL
-79 GKDIFQLNNFF
+79 KERDIFQLDYFF
-90 YDREARS
+90 YDLEARS
-97 VVGIYKEVDPEL
+97 VMGVYKFVNPEL
-109 AARNYRY
+109 AERNYKY
-116 APRINRYTREKNGS
+116 VPGMNRYTRNKNGS

-138 YEIRIFANEVT
+138 YEIRIQANEVI
-149 FDGGTAG
+149 FDEGTAS
-156 EGVRVEIP
+156 EGVRVKIP
-164 TENIYLLDLLEHND
+164 IENIYQLDLLEHKEAVGILSKVLGGIAAV
-178 GATTGRQIIGGL
+178 GA
-190 FGGALAGVTAFFAV
+190 AAGTFVLCCL
-204 VFSTASCPF
+204 SCPF

-219 DVKRFMGEVFSG
+219 DVERFMGEFFSG
-231 SVTENMARHDFLPLP
+231 AVTENMARHDFLPLP

-293 ILFASPQLPAEA
+293 ILFAAPQLPAEA
-305 VTDQGANCEAVMAA
+305 VTDQGTNCEAVMAA

-376 GGRYDDYVE
+376 GSRYDDYVE
-385 HQRNRSAEQKT
+385 HQRDRSAEQKT

-404 MLEVQLRRDGR
+404 MLEVQLRRSGQ
-415 WETVHWVNLPGPYA
+415 WETVHWVNLPGPFS

-434 VPLDLSNTSEE
+434 VPLDVSNTDEGPI
-445 SVELRLVAGYHFWEL
+445 ELRLVAGYHFWEL
-460 DYAAIDYTEQPGLS
+460 DYAAIDYTEQPGMV

-480 LSAEDEQGQDVAS
+480 LSAEDELGQDVAS

-515 FQALPAPEPGNA
+515 FQALPAPESGNVH
-527 RSLFMHA
+527 SVFMHA
-534 YGYYEPIREYEGIP
+534 YGYYEPIRAYAGIP
-548 NMTELRKFKEPG
+548 NMAELKKFKEPG
-560 HFARFSKERF
+560 HFARFSKEQF
-570 NDIAGITP
+570 NDIAGIAP

>member
-1 MLLISFHYVVMTI
+1 MPKFAL
-14 TNTIAMFLRLTR
+14 

-35 LATAILFAGC
+35 LAIAIVAVAC
-45 GQYFK
+45 NGQYFK
-50 ATEHYSGDIEE
+50 ATKYYSAQIEE
-61 TLEGIV
+61 ALESIKT
-67 NPVFYNVFVTPS
+67 PAFYNVFVTL
-79 GKDIFQLNNFF
+79 KERDIFQLDYFF

-97 VVGIYKEVDPEL
+97 VMGVYKEVDPQL
-109 AARNYRY
+109 AERNYRY

-164 TENIYLLDLLEHND
+164 TENIYLLDLLEHDD
-178 GATTGRQIIGGL
+178 GATTLRKIIGGV
-190 FGGALAGVTAFFAV
+190 FGGALAGVTAFFGWLAA
-204 VFSTASCPF
+204 TASCPF
-213 IYIQDG
+213 IYIYDG
-219 DVKRFMGEVFSG
+219 ETNRFMGEVFSG

-278 HPADMEVLMTPEGMP
+278 HPADLEVLMTPEGMP
-293 ILFASPQLPAEA
+293 ILFASPQLPIEA
-305 VTDQGANCEAVMAA
+305 VTDQRANCEAVMAA

-385 HQRNRSAEQKT
+385 HQRNRSAQQKT

-404 MLEVQLRRDGR
+404 MLEVQLRRDGQ

-480 LSAEDEQGQDVAS
+480 VSAEDEQGQDVAS

-515 FQALPAPEPGNA
+515 FQALSAPESG
-527 RSLFMHA
+527 RVHSVFMHA
-534 YGYYEPIREYEGIP
+534 YG
-548 NMTELRKFKEPG
+548 
-560 HFARFSKERF
+560 
-570 NDIAGITP
+570 

>member
-1 MLLISFHYVVMTI
+1 MPRFTL
-14 TNTIAMFLRLTR
+14 

-35 LATAILFAGC
+35 LAIAIVAVAC
-45 GQYFK
+45 NGQYFK
-50 ATEHYSGDIEE
+50 ATKYYSAQIEE
-61 TLEGIV
+61 ALESIKT
-67 NPVFYNVFVTPS
+67 PAFYNVFVTL
-79 GKDIFQLNNFF
+79 KEREIFQLDYFF

-97 VVGIYKEVDPEL
+97 VVGVYKEVNPEL
-109 AARNYRY
+109 AERNYGY
-116 APRINRYTREKNGS
+116 APKMNRYTRKKNGS

-138 YEIRIFANEVT
+138 YEIRIQANEVI
-149 FDGGTAG
+149 FDGGTAS
-156 EGVRVEIP
+156 EGARVKIP
-164 TENIYLLDLLEHND
+164 IENIYQLDLLEHKEAV
-178 GATTGRQIIGGL
+178 GILYKVLGGV
-190 FGGALAGVTAFFAV
+190 AASFAAV
-204 VFSTASCPF
+204 LTWVACCLSCPF

-219 DVKRFMGEVFSG
+219 DTERFMGEFFSG
-231 SVTENMARHDFLPLP
+231 AVTENMARHDFLPLP

-278 HPADMEVLMTPEGMP
+278 HPADMEVLITPEGTP
-293 ILFASPQLPAEA
+293 ILFAAPLLPAEA
-305 VTDQGANCEAVMAA
+305 VTDQGINCEVVMAA

-376 GGRYDDYVE
+376 GSRYDDYVE
-385 HQRNRSAEQKT
+385 HQRDRSAEQKT

-404 MLEVQLRRDGR
+404 MLEVQLRRAGQ
-415 WETVHWVNLPGPYA
+415 WETVHWVNLPGPFS

-434 VPLDLSNTSEE
+434 VPLDVSNTDEGP
-445 SVELRLVAGYHFWEL
+445 VELRLVAGYHFWEL
-460 DYAAIDYTEQPGLS
+460 DYAAIDYTEQPGMV

-480 LSAEDEQGQDVAS
+480 LSAEDELGQDVAS

-515 FQALPAPEPGNA
+515 FQALPASEPGNVH
-527 RSLFMHA
+527 SVFMHA
-534 YGYYEPIREYEGIP
+534 YGYYEPIREYAGIP
-548 NMTELRKFKEPG
+548 NMTELKKFKEPG
-560 HFARFSKERF
+560 HFARFSKEQF

>member
-1 MLLISFHYVVMTI
+1 MTI
-14 TNTIAMFLRLTR
+14 TNTINAMPKFTL

-35 LATAILFAGC
+35 LGIAIVAVAC
-45 GQYFK
+45 NGQYFK
-50 ATEHYSGDIEE
+50 ATKYYSAQIEE
-61 TLEGIV
+61 ALESIKA
-67 NPVFYNVFVTPS
+67 PAFYNVFVTL
-79 GKDIFQLNNFF
+79 KERDIFQLDYFF

-97 VVGIYKEVDPEL
+97 VMGVYKEVNPEL
-109 AARNYRY
+109 AERNYRY
-116 APRINRYTREKNGS
+116 APKMNRYTRKKNGS

-138 YEIRIFANEVT
+138 YEIRIEANEVI
-149 FDGGTAG
+149 FDGGVAS

-164 TENIYLLDLLEHND
+164 IENIYQLDLLEHKEAVGILYKVLGGVAAT
-178 GATTGRQIIGGL
+178 GA
-190 FGGALAGVTAFFAV
+190 AFLTWVACCL
-204 VFSTASCPF
+204 SCPF

-219 DVKRFMGEVFSG
+219 DVERFMGEFFSG
-231 SVTENMARHDFLPLP
+231 AVTENMARHDFLPLP

-293 ILFASPQLPAEA
+293 VLFAAPQLPAEA
-305 VTDQGANCEAVMAA
+305 VTDQGTNCEAVMAA

-376 GGRYDDYVE
+376 GSRYDDYVE
-385 HQRNRSAEQKT
+385 HQRDRSAEQKT

-404 MLEVQLRRDGR
+404 MLEVQLRRSGQ
-415 WETVHWVNLPGPYA
+415 WETVHWVNLPGPFS

-434 VPLDLSNTSEE
+434 VPLDVSNTDEGP
-445 SVELRLVAGYHFWEL
+445 VELRLVAGYHFWEL
-460 DYAAIDYTEQPGLS
+460 DYAAIDYTEQPGMV
-474 KTPLAL
+474 KTPLTL
-480 LSAEDEQGQDVAS
+480 LSAEDELGQDVAS

-515 FQALPAPEPGNA
+515 FQALPAPESGNVH
-527 RSLFMHA
+527 SVFMHA
-534 YGYYEPIREYEGIP
+534 YGYYEPIRAYAGIP
-548 NMTELRKFKEPG
+548 NMTELKKFKEPG
-560 HFARFSKERF
+560 HFARFSKEQF

>member
-1 MLLISFHYVVMTI
+1 MTI
-14 TNTIAMFLRLTR
+14 TNTINSMPRFTL

-35 LATAILFAGC
+35 LAIAIVAVAC
-45 GQYFK
+45 NGQYFK
-50 ATEHYSGDIEE
+50 ATKYYSAQIEE
-61 TLEGIV
+61 ALESIKT
-67 NPVFYNVFVTPS
+67 PAFYNVFVTL
-79 GKDIFQLNNFF
+79 KEREIFQLDYFF

-97 VVGIYKEVDPEL
+97 VVGVYKEVNPEL
-109 AARNYRY
+109 AERNYGY
-116 APRINRYTREKNGS
+116 APKMNRYTRKKNGS

-138 YEIRIFANEVT
+138 YEIRIQANEVI
-149 FDGGTAG
+149 FDGGTAS
-156 EGVRVEIP
+156 EGARVKIP
-164 TENIYLLDLLEHND
+164 IENIYQLDLLEHKEAV
-178 GATTGRQIIGGL
+178 GILYKVLGGV
-190 FGGALAGVTAFFAV
+190 AASFAAV
-204 VFSTASCPF
+204 LTWVACCLSCPF

-219 DVKRFMGEVFSG
+219 DTERFMGEFFSG
-231 SVTENMARHDFLPLP
+231 AVTENMARHDFLPLP

-278 HPADMEVLMTPEGMP
+278 HPADMEVLITPEGTP
-293 ILFASPQLPAEA
+293 ILFAAPLLPAEA
-305 VTDQGANCEAVMAA
+305 VTDQGTNCEVVMAA

-376 GGRYDDYVE
+376 GSRYDDYVE
-385 HQRNRSAEQKT
+385 HQRDRSAEQKT

-404 MLEVQLRRDGR
+404 ILEVQLRRAGQ
-415 WETVHWVNLPGPYA
+415 WETVHWVNLPGPFS

-434 VPLDLSNTSEE
+434 VPLDVSNTDEGP
-445 SVELRLVAGYHFWEL
+445 VELRLVAGYHFWEL
-460 DYAAIDYTEQPGLS
+460 DYAAIDYTEQPGMV

-480 LSAEDEQGQDVAS
+480 LSAEDELGQDVAS

-515 FQALPAPEPGNA
+515 FKALPASEPGNVH
-527 RSLFMHA
+527 SVFMHA
-534 YGYYEPIREYEGIP
+534 YGYYEPIREYAGIP
-548 NMTELRKFKEPG
+548 NMTELKKFKEPG
-560 HFARFSKERF
+560 HFARFSKEQF

>member
-1 MLLISFHYVVMTI
+1 MISFHYVVMTI
-14 TNTIAMFLRLTR
+14 TNTINAMTKFTL

-35 LATAILFAGC
+35 LAIAIVAVAC
-45 GQYFK
+45 NGQYFK
-50 ATEHYSGDIEE
+50 ATKYYSAQIEE
-61 TLEGIV
+61 ALESIKA
-67 NPVFYNVFVTPS
+67 PAFYNVFVTL
-79 GKDIFQLNNFF
+79 KERDIFQLDYFF

-97 VVGIYKEVDPEL
+97 VMGVYKFVNPEL
-109 AARNYRY
+109 AERNYTY
-116 APRINRYTREKNGS
+116 APKMNRYTRNKNGS

-138 YEIRIFANEVT
+138 YEIRIQANEVI
-149 FDGGTAG
+149 FDGGTAS
-156 EGVRVEIP
+156 EGVRVKIP
-164 TENIYLLDLLEHND
+164 IENIYQLDLLEHKEAVGILYKVLGGVAAT
-178 GATTGRQIIGGL
+178 GA
-190 FGGALAGVTAFFAV
+190 AV
-204 VFSTASCPF
+204 MTWLICCLSCPF

-219 DVKRFMGEVFSG
+219 DVERFMGEFFSG
-231 SVTENMARHDFLPLP
+231 AVTENMARHDFLPLP

-293 ILFASPQLPAEA
+293 ILFAAPQLPAEA
-305 VTDQGANCEAVMAA
+305 VTDQGTNCEAVMVA

-376 GGRYDDYVE
+376 GSRYDDYVE
-385 HQRNRSAEQKT
+385 HQRDRSAEQKT

-404 MLEVQLRRDGR
+404 MLEVQLRRAGQ
-415 WETVHWVNLPGPYA
+415 WETVHWVNLPGPFS

-434 VPLDLSNTSEE
+434 VPLDVSNTDEGP
-445 SVELRLVAGYHFWEL
+445 VELRLVAGYHFWEL
-460 DYAAIDYTEQPGLS
+460 DYAAIDYTEQPGMV

-480 LSAEDEQGQDVAS
+480 LSAEDELGQDVAS

-515 FQALPAPEPGNA
+515 FQALPAPESGNVH
-527 RSLFMHA
+527 SVFMHA
-534 YGYYEPIREYEGIP
+534 YGYYEPIRAYAGIP
-548 NMTELRKFKEPG
+548 NMTELKKFKEPG
-560 HFARFSKERF
+560 HFARFSKEQF
-570 NDIAGITP
+570 NDIAGIAP

>member
-1 MLLISFHYVVMTI
+1 MTI
-14 TNTIAMFLRLTR
+14 TNTVNAMPTFTL

-35 LATAILFAGC
+35 LAIAIVAVAC
-45 GQYFK
+45 NGQYFK
-50 ATEHYSGDIEE
+50 ATKYYSAQIEE
-61 TLEGIV
+61 ALESIKT
-67 NPVFYNVFVTPS
+67 PAFYNVFVTLEERE
-79 GKDIFQLNNFF
+79 IFQLDYFF

-97 VVGIYKEVDPEL
+97 VMGVYKEVNPEL
-109 AARNYRY
+109 AERNYRY
-116 APRINRYTREKNGS
+116 APKMNRYTRNKNGS

-138 YEIRIFANEVT
+138 YEIRIEANEVI
-149 FDGGTAG
+149 FDGGVAS

-164 TENIYLLDLLEHND
+164 IENIYQLDLLEHKEAVGILYKVLGGVAAT
-178 GATTGRQIIGGL
+178 GA
-190 FGGALAGVTAFFAV
+190 AFLTWVACCL
-204 VFSTASCPF
+204 SCPF

-219 DVKRFMGEVFSG
+219 DVERFMGEFFSG
-231 SVTENMARHDFLPLP
+231 AVTENMARHDFLPLP

-267 YTDLAVLEAVE
+267 YTDLAVLEAAE
-278 HPADMEVLMTPEGMP
+278 HPADIEVLMTREGTP

-305 VTDQGANCEAVMAA
+305 VTDQGTNCEAVMAA

-376 GGRYDDYVE
+376 GSRYDDYVE
-385 HQRNRSAEQKT
+385 HQRDRSAEQKT

-404 MLEVQLRRDGR
+404 MLEVQLRRSGQ
-415 WETVHWVNLPGPYA
+415 WETVHWVNLPGPFS

-434 VPLDLSNTSEE
+434 VPLDVSNTDEGP
-445 SVELRLVAGYHFWEL
+445 VELRLVAGYHFWEL
-460 DYAAIDYTEQPGLS
+460 DYAAIDYTEQPGMV

-480 LSAEDEQGQDVAS
+480 LSAEDELGQDVAS

-515 FQALPAPEPGNA
+515 FQALPAPESGNVH
-527 RSLFMHA
+527 SVFMHA
-534 YGYYEPIREYEGIP
+534 YGYYEPIRTYAGIP
-548 NMTELRKFKEPG
+548 NMVELKKFKEPG
-560 HFARFSKERF
+560 HFARFSKEQF

>member
-1 MLLISFHYVVMTI
+1 MTI
-14 TNTIAMFLRLTR
+14 TNTTNAMPKFTL

-35 LATAILFAGC
+35 LAIAIVAVAC
-45 GQYFK
+45 NGQYFK
-50 ATEHYSGDIEE
+50 ATKYYSAQIEE
-61 TLEGIV
+61 ALESIKA
-67 NPVFYNVFVTPS
+67 PAFYNVFVTL
-79 GKDIFQLNNFF
+79 KERDIFQLDYFF

-97 VVGIYKEVDPEL
+97 VMGVYKEVNPEL
-109 AARNYRY
+109 AERNYKY
-116 APRINRYTREKNGS
+116 APGMNRYTRNKNGS

-138 YEIRIFANEVT
+138 YEIRIQANEVI
-149 FDGGTAG
+149 FDGGTAS
-156 EGVRVEIP
+156 EGVRVKIP
-164 TENIYLLDLLEHND
+164 IENIYQLDLLEHKEAVGILYKLLGGIAAT
-178 GATTGRQIIGGL
+178 GAAAITWVL
-190 FGGALAGVTAFFAV
+190 CCL
-204 VFSTASCPF
+204 SCPF

-219 DVKRFMGEVFSG
+219 DVERFMGEFFSG
-231 SVTENMARHDFLPLP
+231 AVTENMARHDFLPLP

-278 HPADMEVLMTPEGMP
+278 HPADMEVLMTPEGTP
-293 ILFASPQLPAEA
+293 ILFAASQLPAEA
-305 VTDQGANCEAVMAA
+305 VTDQGTNCEAVMAA

-376 GGRYDDYVE
+376 GSRYDDYVE
-385 HQRNRSAEQKT
+385 HQRDRSAEQKT

-404 MLEVQLRRDGR
+404 MLEVQLRRSGQ
-415 WETVHWVNLPGPYA
+415 WETVHWVNLPGPFS

-434 VPLDLSNTSEE
+434 VPLDVSNTDEGP
-445 SVELRLVAGYHFWEL
+445 VELRLVAGYHFWEL
-460 DYAAIDYTEQPGLS
+460 DYAAIDYTEQPGMV

-480 LSAEDEQGQDVAS
+480 LSAEDELGQDVAS

-515 FQALPAPEPGNA
+515 FQALPAPESGNVH
-527 RSLFMHA
+527 SVFMHA
-534 YGYYEPIREYEGIP
+534 YGYYEPIRAYAGIP
-548 NMTELRKFKEPG
+548 NMAELKKFKEPG
-560 HFARFSKERF
+560 HFARFSKEQF
-570 NDIAGITP
+570 NDIAGIAP

>member
-1 MLLISFHYVVMTI
+1 MTI
-14 TNTIAMFLRLTR
+14 TNTTKILMRFTF
-26 RNQFFGLIL
+26 RNQIYGLIL
-35 LATAILFAGC
+35 LATATLAVAC

-50 ATEHYSGDIEE
+50 ATEHYSGQIEE
-61 TLEGIV
+61 ALESIKT
-67 NPVFYNVFVTPS
+67 PAFYNVFVTLQARE
-79 GKDIFQLNNFF
+79 IFQLDYFF

-97 VVGIYKEVDPEL
+97 VMGVYKEVNPEL
-109 AARNYRY
+109 AERNYRY
-116 APRINRYTREKNGS
+116 APKMNRYTRKKNGS

-138 YEIRIFANEVT
+138 YEIRIQANEVI
-149 FDGGTAG
+149 FDGGIAS
-156 EGVRVEIP
+156 EGVRVKIP
-164 TENIYLLDLLEHND
+164 IENIYQLDLLEHKEAVGILYKVLGGIAAT
-178 GATTGRQIIGGL
+178 GA
-190 FGGALAGVTAFFAV
+190 AAGTFVACCL
-204 VFSTASCPF
+204 SCPF

-219 DVKRFMGEVFSG
+219 DVERFMGEFFSG
-231 SVTENMARHDFLPLP
+231 AVTENMARHDFLPLP
-246 GFEPVDGVYELR
+246 GFDPVDGVYELR

-267 YTDLAVLEAVE
+267 YTDLAILEAVE

-293 ILFASPQLPAEA
+293 VLFAAPQLPAEA
-305 VTDQGANCEAVMAA
+305 VTDEGTNCEAVMAA

-348 GVDQAHVILHVKNTM
+348 GADQAHVILHVKNTM

-376 GGRYDDYVE
+376 GSRYDNYVE
-385 HQRNRSAEQKT
+385 HQRDRSAEQKT

-404 MLEVQLRRDGR
+404 MLEVQLRRAGN
-415 WETVHWVNLPGPYA
+415 WETVHWVNLPGPFS

-434 VPLDLSNTSEE
+434 VPLDVSNTDEGP
-445 SVELRLVAGYHFWEL
+445 VELRLVAGYHFWEL
-460 DYAAIDYTEQPGLS
+460 DYAAIDYTEQPGMV

-480 LSAEDEQGQDVAS
+480 LSAEDELGQDVAS

-515 FQALPAPEPGNA
+515 FQALPAPEPGNVH
-527 RSLFMHA
+527 SVFMHA
-534 YGYYEPIREYEGIP
+534 YGYYEPIRQYAGIP
-548 NMTELRKFKEPG
+548 NMTELKKFKEPG
-560 HFARFSKERF
+560 HFARFSKEQF

>member
-1 MLLISFHYVVMTI
+1 MTKF
-14 TNTIAMFLRLTR
+14 TL

-35 LATAILFAGC
+35 LAIAIVAVAC
-45 GQYFK
+45 NGQYFK
-50 ATEHYSGDIEE
+50 ATKYYSAQIEE
-61 TLEGIV
+61 ALESIKA
-67 NPVFYNVFVTPS
+67 PAFYNVFVTL
-79 GKDIFQLNNFF
+79 KERDIFQLDYFF

-97 VVGIYKEVDPEL
+97 VMGVYKFVNPEL
-109 AARNYRY
+109 AERNYKVGP
-116 APRINRYTREKNGS
+116 ALNRYTRKKNGS

-138 YEIRIFANEVT
+138 YEIRIQANEVI
-149 FDGGTAG
+149 FDGGTAS
-156 EGVRVEIP
+156 EGVRVKIP
-164 TENIYLLDLLEHND
+164 IENIYQLDLLEHKEAVGILYKLLGGVAAT
-178 GATTGRQIIGGL
+178 GA
-190 FGGALAGVTAFFAV
+190 AV
-204 VFSTASCPF
+204 MTWLICCLSCPF

-219 DVKRFMGEVFSG
+219 DVERFMGEFFSG
-231 SVTENMARHDFLPLP
+231 AVTENMARHDFLPLP

-293 ILFASPQLPAEA
+293 ILFAAPQLPAEA
-305 VTDQGANCEAVMAA
+305 VTDQGTNCEAVMVA

-376 GGRYDDYVE
+376 GSRYDDYVE
-385 HQRNRSAEQKT
+385 HQRDRSAEQKT

-404 MLEVQLRRDGR
+404 MLEVQLRRAGQ
-415 WETVHWVNLPGPYA
+415 WETVHWVNLPGPFS

-434 VPLDLSNTSEE
+434 VPLDVSNTDEGP
-445 SVELRLVAGYHFWEL
+445 VELRLVAGYHFWEL
-460 DYAAIDYTEQPGLS
+460 DYAAIDYTEQPGMV

-480 LSAEDEQGQDVAS
+480 LSAEDELGQDVAS

-515 FQALPAPEPGNA
+515 FQALPAPESGNVH
-527 RSLFMHA
+527 SVFMHA
-534 YGYYEPIREYEGIP
+534 YGYYEPIRAYAGIP
-548 NMTELRKFKEPG
+548 NMTELKKFKEPG
-560 HFARFSKERF
+560 HFARFSKEQF

>member
-1 MLLISFHYVVMTI
+1 MNSFHYVVMTI
-14 TNTIAMFLRLTR
+14 TNTRNAMPKFTL

-35 LATAILFAGC
+35 LGIAIVAVAC
-45 GQYFK
+45 NGQYFK
-50 ATEHYSGDIEE
+50 ATKYYSAQIEE
-61 TLEGIV
+61 ALESIKT
-67 NPVFYNVFVTPS
+67 PAFYNVFVTL
-79 GKDIFQLNNFF
+79 KEQEIFQLDYFF

-97 VVGIYKEVDPEL
+97 VMGVYKEVNPEL
-109 AARNYRY
+109 AERNYRY
-116 APRINRYTREKNGS
+116 APKMNRYTRNKNGS

-138 YEIRIFANEVT
+138 YEIRIQANEVI
-149 FDGGTAG
+149 FDGGTAS
-156 EGVRVEIP
+156 EGVRVKIP
-164 TENIYLLDLLEHND
+164 IENIYQLDLLEHKEAVGILYKVLGGVAAT
-178 GATTGRQIIGGL
+178 GA
-190 FGGALAGVTAFFAV
+190 AFLTWVACCL
-204 VFSTASCPF
+204 SCPF

-219 DVKRFMGEVFSG
+219 DVERFMGEFFSG
-231 SVTENMARHDFLPLP
+231 AVTENMARHDFLPLP

-278 HPADMEVLMTPEGMP
+278 HPADMEVLMTPEGTP

-305 VTDQGANCEAVMAA
+305 VTDQGTNCEAVMAA

-348 GVDQAHVILHVKNTM
+348 DVDQAHVILHVKNTM

-376 GGRYDDYVE
+376 GSRYDDYVE
-385 HQRNRSAEQKT
+385 HQRDRSAEQKT

-404 MLEVQLRRDGR
+404 MLEVQLRRSGQ
-415 WETVHWVNLPGPYA
+415 WETVHWVNLPGPFS

-434 VPLDLSNTSEE
+434 VPLDVSNTDEGP
-445 SVELRLVAGYHFWEL
+445 VELRLVAGYHFWEL
-460 DYAAIDYTEQPGLS
+460 DYAAIDYTEQPGMV

-480 LSAEDEQGQDVAS
+480 LSAEDELGQDVAS

-515 FQALPAPEPGNA
+515 FQALPAPESGKVH
-527 RSLFMHA
+527 SVFMHA
-534 YGYYEPIREYEGIP
+534 YGYYEPIRAYAGIP
-548 NMTELRKFKEPG
+548 NMTELKKFKEPG
-560 HFARFSKERF
+560 HFARFSKEQF
-570 NDIAGITP
+570 NDIAGVAP

>member
-1 MLLISFHYVVMTI
+1 MNSFHYVVMTI
-14 TNTIAMFLRLTR
+14 TNTINAMPKFTL

-35 LATAILFAGC
+35 LGIAIVAVAC
-45 GQYFK
+45 NGQYFK
-50 ATEHYSGDIEE
+50 ATKYYSAQIEE
-61 TLEGIV
+61 ALESIKA
-67 NPVFYNVFVTPS
+67 PAFYNVFVTL
-79 GKDIFQLNNFF
+79 KERDIFQLDYFF

-97 VVGIYKEVDPEL
+97 VMGVYKEVNPEL
-109 AARNYRY
+109 AERNYRY
-116 APRINRYTREKNGS
+116 APKMNRYTRKKNGS

-138 YEIRIFANEVT
+138 YEIRIEANEVI
-149 FDGGTAG
+149 FDGGVAS

-164 TENIYLLDLLEHND
+164 IENIYQLDLLEHKEAVGILYKVLGGVAAT
-178 GATTGRQIIGGL
+178 GA
-190 FGGALAGVTAFFAV
+190 AFLTWVACCL
-204 VFSTASCPF
+204 SCPF

-219 DVKRFMGEVFSG
+219 DVERFMGEFFSG
-231 SVTENMARHDFLPLP
+231 AVTENMARHDFLPLP

-293 ILFASPQLPAEA
+293 VLFAAPQLPAEA
-305 VTDQGANCEAVMAA
+305 VTDQGTNCEAVMAA

-376 GGRYDDYVE
+376 GSRYDDYVE
-385 HQRNRSAEQKT
+385 HQRDRSAEQKT

-404 MLEVQLRRDGR
+404 MLEVQLRRSGQ
-415 WETVHWVNLPGPYA
+415 WETVHWVNLPGPFS

-434 VPLDLSNTSEE
+434 VPLDVSNTDEGP
-445 SVELRLVAGYHFWEL
+445 VELRLVAGYHFWEL
-460 DYAAIDYTEQPGLS
+460 DYAAIDYTEQPGMV
-474 KTPLAL
+474 KTPLTL
-480 LSAEDEQGQDVAS
+480 LSAEDELGQDVAS

-515 FQALPAPEPGNA
+515 FQALPAPESGNVH
-527 RSLFMHA
+527 SVFMHA
-534 YGYYEPIREYEGIP
+534 YGYYEPIRAYAGIP
-548 NMTELRKFKEPG
+548 NMTELKKFKEPG
-560 HFARFSKERF
+560 HFARFSKEQF

>member
-1 MLLISFHYVVMTI
+1 MTI
-14 TNTIAMFLRLTR
+14 TNTINAMPKFTL

-35 LATAILFAGC
+35 LAIAIVAVAC
-45 GQYFK
+45 NGQYFK
-50 ATEHYSGDIEE
+50 ATKYHSAQIEE
-61 TLEGIV
+61 ALESIKA
-67 NPVFYNVFVTPS
+67 PAFYNVFVTL
-79 GKDIFQLNNFF
+79 KERDIFQLDYFF

-97 VVGIYKEVDPEL
+97 VMGVYKEVNPEL
-109 AARNYRY
+109 AERNYKY
-116 APRINRYTREKNGS
+116 APGMNRYTRKKNGS

-138 YEIRIFANEVT
+138 YEIRIQANDAI
-149 FDGGTAG
+149 FDGETAS
-156 EGVRVEIP
+156 EGVRVKIP
-164 TENIYLLDLLEHND
+164 IENIYQLDLLEHKEAVGILYKLLGGVAAT
-178 GATTGRQIIGGL
+178 GA
-190 FGGALAGVTAFFAV
+190 AV
-204 VFSTASCPF
+204 MTWLICCLSCPF

-219 DVKRFMGEVFSG
+219 DVERFMGEFFSG
-231 SVTENMARHDFLPLP
+231 AVTENMARHDFLPLP

-293 ILFASPQLPAEA
+293 ILFAAPQLPAEA
-305 VTDQGANCEAVMAA
+305 VTDQGTNCEAVMAV

-376 GGRYDDYVE
+376 GSRYDDYVE
-385 HQRNRSAEQKT
+385 HQRDRSAEQKT

-404 MLEVQLRRDGR
+404 MLEVQLRRAGQ
-415 WETVHWVNLPGPYA
+415 WETVHWVNLPGPFS

-434 VPLDLSNTSEE
+434 VPLDVSNTEE
-445 SVELRLVAGYHFWEL
+445 GPVELRLVAGYHFWEL
-460 DYAAIDYTEQPGLS
+460 DYAAIDYTEQPGMV

-480 LSAEDEQGQDVAS
+480 LSAEDELGQDVAS

-515 FQALPAPEPGNA
+515 FQALPAPESGNVH
-527 RSLFMHA
+527 SVFMHA
-534 YGYYEPIREYEGIP
+534 YGYYEPIRAYAGIP
-548 NMTELRKFKEPG
+548 NMAELKKFKEPG
-560 HFARFSKERF
+560 HFARFSKEQF

>member
-1 MLLISFHYVVMTI
+1 MTI
-14 TNTIAMFLRLTR
+14 TNTTKILMRFTF
-26 RNQFFGLIL
+26 RNQIYGLIL
-35 LATAILFAGC
+35 LATATLAVAC

-50 ATEHYSGDIEE
+50 ATEHYSGQIEE
-61 TLEGIV
+61 ALESIKT
-67 NPVFYNVFVTPS
+67 PAFYNVFVTLQARE
-79 GKDIFQLNNFF
+79 IFQLDYFF

-97 VVGIYKEVDPEL
+97 VMGVYKEVNPEL
-109 AARNYRY
+109 AERNYKY
-116 APRINRYTREKNGS
+116 APGMNRYTRNKNGS

-138 YEIRIFANEVT
+138 YEIRIQTNEVI
-149 FDGGTAG
+149 FDGGIAS
-156 EGVRVEIP
+156 EGVRVKIP
-164 TENIYLLDLLEHND
+164 IENIYQLDLLEHKEAVGILYKVLGGVAAT
-178 GATTGRQIIGGL
+178 GAAFLTW
-190 FGGALAGVTAFFAV
+190 VTCCL
-204 VFSTASCPF
+204 SCPF

-219 DVKRFMGEVFSG
+219 DVERFMGEFFSG
-231 SVTENMARHDFLPLP
+231 AVTENMARHDFLPLP

-293 ILFASPQLPAEA
+293 VLFAAPQLPAEA
-305 VTDQGANCEAVMAA
+305 VTDEGTNCEAVMAA

-348 GVDQAHVILHVKNTM
+348 GADQAHVILHVKNTM

-376 GGRYDDYVE
+376 GSRYDDYVE
-385 HQRNRSAEQKT
+385 HQRDRSAEQKT

-404 MLEVQLRRDGR
+404 MLEVQLRRAGQ
-415 WETVHWVNLPGPYA
+415 WETVHWVNLPGPFS

-434 VPLDLSNTSEE
+434 VPLDVSNTDEGP
-445 SVELRLVAGYHFWEL
+445 VELRLVAGYYFWEL
-460 DYAAIDYTEQPGLS
+460 DYAAIDYTEQPGMV

-480 LSAEDEQGQDVAS
+480 LSAEDELGQNVAS

-515 FQALPAPEPGNA
+515 FQALPAPDSGNVH
-527 RSLFMHA
+527 SVFMHA
-534 YGYYEPIREYEGIP
+534 YGYYEPIREYAGIP
-548 NMTELRKFKEPG
+548 NMTELKKFKEPG
-560 HFARFSKERF
+560 HFARFSKEQF